1 MKTATILLAAIGLS
15 VAVAG
20 AAAASNHLTDVD
32 YLKANR
38 CRGLAEGLG
47 SGDVAGLDALIKTEG
62 RSRVETIFNRGQE
75 ELNRAKK
82 EASRTDGR
90 ERLSAELNGPCT
102 ALEGGATASATA
114 GKNASSSH

>member
-1 MKTATILLAAIGLS
+1 MKTAAILLATIGL
-15 VAVAG
+15 AVAG
-20 AAAASNHLTDVD
+20 AAAASSHLTDVD

-47 SGDVAGLDALIKTEG
+47 SGDIAALDALIKTEG
-62 RSRVETIFNRGQE
+62 RSRVDTIYSKGQE
-75 ELNRAKK
+75 ELVKAKR

-102 ALEGGATASATA
+102 AFEGGATASASA